1 MLGMARGARA
11 AVAGV
16 IAGLALA
23 VTPAGAA
30 EDEAEKTGEAQS
42 SLTWSVQ
49 PAGEDGADGRA
60 EWDLELEPGQAVED
74 AAQLNNFSDEEVTF
88 RLYSHDAINSPDGGF
103 TLQPADAEP
112 VGVGAWVGLDEQI
125 TVEPGESTTVPFTL
139 TVPQDATPGDHAG
152 GIVASV
158 TSETT
163 DAQGQ
168 RVLVD
173 NRVGSRIYLRVAG
186 DVNPALEVSNL
197 SVAFERSWIPF
208 TTGAATV
215 TYEVHNA
222 GNVRLSGEQAVSGH
236 GVFGL
241 GDHTVTLDPVDEI
254 LPGESVTVS
263 GQVDGVLP
271 LFRVT
276 EEVLVTPVAPQ
287 TSATVLPVVQ
297 AEASA
302 QAWAVPWAELIIL
315 AVLVLLVL
323 WSRWRRKHAKKKNAK
338 QVDEAVAKAREE
350 VRKELEAERVAA
362 GSSASTT
369 AGTGTDSGKGAS
381 SGTPP
386 PDQPKQ

>member
-1 MLGMARGARA
+1 M
-11 AVAGV
+11 

-30 EDEAEKTGEAQS
+30 EDQAQQTAEAES

-49 PAGEDGADGRA
+49 PAGEDGADGRS
-60 EWDLELEPGQAVED
+60 EWDLEVEPGQTVED

-112 VGVGAWVGLDEQI
+112 VGVGAWVGLDEQV
-125 TVEPGESTTVPFTL
+125 TVEPGESATVPFSL

-186 DVNPALEVSNL
+186 DINPALEVTNL
-197 SVAFERSWIPF
+197 NVAYERSWIPF

-215 TYEVHNA
+215 SYEVRNA
-222 GNVRLSGEQAVSGH
+222 GNVRLSGEQSISGH

-241 GDHTVTLDPVDEI
+241 GDHTLTLDPVDEI

-263 GQVDGVLP
+263 QQVDGVLP

-276 EEVLVTPVAPQ
+276 EEVLVTPEAPQ

-297 AEASA
+297 AEESG
-302 QAWAVPWAELIIL
+302 QAWALPWAELIIL
-315 AVLVLLVL
+315 AALVLLVA
-323 WSRWRRKHAKKKNAK
+323 WSRWRRKRAKKENAK

-350 VRKELEAERVAA
+350 VRKELEAERA
-362 GSSASTT
+362 SASTG
-369 AGTGTDSGKGAS
+369 AGSAAS
-381 SGTPP
+381 P
-386 PDQPKQ
+386 PDQPKK

>member
-1 MLGMARGARA
+1 MLGMARGALSA
-11 AVAGV
+11 AAAV

-23 VTPAGAA
+23 ITPAAAA
-30 EDEAEKTGEAQS
+30 EDQAQQTGEPES

-49 PAGEDGADGRA
+49 PAGEDGADGRPD
-60 EWDLELEPGQAVED
+60 WDLEVEPGQTVED

-88 RLYSHDAINSPDGGF
+88 HLYSHDAINSPDGGF

-112 VGVGAWVGLDEQI
+112 VGVGAWVGLDEQV
-125 TVEPGESTTVPFTL
+125 TLGAGESANVPFSL

-163 DAQGQ
+163 DAEGQ

-186 DVNPALEVSNL
+186 DINPTLEVTNL
-197 SVAFERSWIPF
+197 SVNYERSWIPF

-222 GNVRLSGEQAVSGH
+222 GNVRLSGEQSISGH

-241 GDHTVTLDPVDEI
+241 GDHTVTLDPVGEI
-254 LPGESVTVS
+254 LPGESLTVS
-263 GQVDGVLP
+263 EQVDGVLP

-276 EEVLVTPVAPQ
+276 EEVLVTPEAPQ
-287 TSATVLPVVQ
+287 TSANVLPVVQ
-297 AEASA
+297 TQESA
-302 QAWAVPWAELIIL
+302 DAWALPWVELIIL
-315 AVLVLLVL
+315 AVLVLLVV

-338 QVDEAVAKAREE
+338 QVDEAVAKARAEM
-350 VRKELEAERVAA
+350 RKELEEHKASSTSETSATSGAGA
-362 GSSASTT
+362 GS
-369 AGTGTDSGKGAS
+369 GA
-381 SGTPP
+381 
-386 PDQPKQ
+386 DQPPADPPKP

>member
-1 MLGMARGARA
+1 MLGMARGALSA
-11 AVAGV
+11 AAAV

-23 VTPAGAA
+23 IAPAAA
-30 EDEAEKTGEAQS
+30 QDQAQQTDEADS

-49 PAGEDGADGRA
+49 PAGEEGADGRPHW
-60 EWDLELEPGQAVED
+60 ELEVEPGQAVED
-74 AAQLNNFSDEEVTF
+74 AAQLNNYSDEEVTF

-112 VGVGAWVGLDEQI
+112 VGVGAWVGLDEQV
-125 TVEPGESTTVPFTL
+125 TVEPGESTTVPFSL

-163 DAQGQ
+163 DAEGQ

-186 DVNPALEVSNL
+186 DVNPALEVTNL
-197 SVAFERSWIPF
+197 SVSFERSWIPF
-208 TTGAATV
+208 STGAATV
-215 TYEVHNA
+215 TYDVRNA
-222 GNVRLSGEQAVSGH
+222 GNVRLSGEQSINGH

-241 GDHTVTLDPVDEI
+241 GDHTVILDPVGEI

-263 GQVDGVLP
+263 EQVDGVLP

-276 EEVLVTPVAPQ
+276 EEVVVTPEAPQ

-297 AEASA
+297 AGESA
-302 QAWAVPWAELIIL
+302 QVWALPWAELIIL
-315 AVLVLLVL
+315 AALVLLVV
-323 WSRWRRKHAKKKNAK
+323 WSWWRRKHAKKKNAK
-338 QVDEAVAKAREE
+338 QVDEAVAKARAE
-350 VRKELEAERVAA
+350 VRKELEAE
-362 GSSASTT
+362 SASAT
-369 AGTGTDSGKGAS
+369 
-381 SGTPP
+381 SGTASDKPP
-386 PDQPKQ
+386 ADPQK